1 MTFGIQ
7 MDHSTWLSMSSYL
20 EIVHGKICPFW
31 FALSAGLTKAIN
43 SFNDS
48 TISHPVVEIYI
59 SRIENF
65 SLEHVGSP
73 FHDRTVVIHTQKFI
87 VT

>member
-20 EIVHGKICPFW
+20 EIVDGKLCPFW

-48 TISHPVVEIYI
+48 AISHSVVGIYI
-59 SRIENF
+59 SHVEDF
-65 SLEHVGSP
+65 SRDNVGSP